1 MWLERLLLSLIARQV
16 QLKAPATGMWEWGA
30 CLGGREGWRIAG
42 GGQVSTGS
50 GQSPTFRTAA
60 CETIQRTSVPQRE
73 PFSFSALYCFK
84 E

>member
-1 MWLERLLLSLIARQV
+1 MVRTALAV
-16 QLKAPATGMWEWGA
+16 FNCKAGSAQGSCHRDVGMGA

-42 GGQVSTGS
+42 GGQVSTDS